1 MKKVES
7 RLKTRDEMHELTLDE
22 LNEYEHQ
29 LYLLWNEAGK
39 IKSYRRMMKEDKILL
54 NTPNIVD
61 SKLLKQGD
69 EEE

>member
-1 MKKVES
+1 MEQ
-7 RLKTRDEMHELTLDE
+7 LKTRDEMHELTLDE

-39 IKSYRRMMKEDKILL
+39 IKSYRRMMKEERVLL
-54 NTPNIVD
+54 NTPNVID
-61 SKLLKQGD
+61 AKLLTQGD

>member
-1 MKKVES
+1 
-7 RLKTRDEMHELTLDE
+7 MHELTLDE

>member
-1 MKKVES
+1 MES

>member
-1 MKKVES
+1 MSDK
-7 RLKTRDEMHELTLDE
+7 LKTRDEMHELTLDE

-39 IKSYRRMMKEDKILL
+39 IKSYRRMMKEDRILL
-54 NTPNIVD
+54 NTPNIIN
-61 SKLLKQGD
+61 SKLLTQGD

>member
-1 MKKVES
+1 MES
-7 RLKTRDEMHELTLDE
+7 RLKTRDEMHEMTLDE

-29 LYLLWNEAGK
+29 LYLLWNESQK